1 MIGAGS
7 LPPHGDMT
15 PGRIGDARGFT
26 LVETLVAMVSG
37 LAVMLALFA
46 ILEFSTRQASR
57 ATDITQATQLGRS
70 AMTHLID
77 ELHSTCQV
85 PKQAPIL
92 EKSKPSELWFENTV
106 SEAAVIESAA
116 RHRIYWVEKEKGGSL
131 WEATWNSTGGVAG
144 EFTFPSTATTP
155 STTVLLGQNI
165 SHYMKTVS
173 GKTEEVP
180 FFQYY
185 KYATT
190 AGAIEAGK
198 PVSTLELTTPP
209 SEGLTAVEAKEVAS
223 VLVSFRSGP
232 VDGKSELGRTV
243 DLASQ
248 ATFSFSAPVAE
259 ATIKDGPCQ

>member
-1 MIGAGS
+1 LTAASSGI
-7 LPPHGDMT
+7 
-15 PGRIGDARGFT
+15 RDARGFT
-26 LVETLVAMVSG
+26 LIETLVAMVVG
-37 LAVMLALFA
+37 IVVMLALFA

-57 ATDITQATQLGRS
+57 ATDVTQATQLGRV
-70 AMTHLID
+70 AMTHIID

-85 PKQAPIL
+85 AKEAPVL
-92 EKSKPSELWFENTV
+92 EESKPSELWFENAV

-116 RHRIYWVEKEKGGSL
+116 RHRVYWVEKEKGGAL
-131 WEATWNSTGGVAG
+131 WEATWNSSGGAPG
-144 EFTFPSTATTP
+144 EFTFPSRAATP
-155 STTVLLGQNI
+155 ATTVLLGQNI
-165 SHYMKTVS
+165 THYIKTS
-173 GKTEEVP
+173 GGKSEEVP

-190 AGAIEAGK
+190 AGTIEPSK

-209 SEGLTAVEAKEVAS
+209 SKGFTTVEANEVAS
-223 VLVSFRSGP
+223 VLVSFRAGP

-243 DLASQ
+243 DVASQ